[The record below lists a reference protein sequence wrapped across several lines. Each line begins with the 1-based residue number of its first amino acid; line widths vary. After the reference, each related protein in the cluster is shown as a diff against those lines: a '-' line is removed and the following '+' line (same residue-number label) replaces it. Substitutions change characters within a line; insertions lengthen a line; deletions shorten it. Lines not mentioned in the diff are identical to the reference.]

1 MTYWIAFGGV
11 VGITVL
17 VALIDRWLDRDETS
31 PSSVYPPASD
41 DSSPSPVHYGH
52 TDVADHE
59 YDDLPH
65 TPR

>member
-17 VALIDRWLDRDETS
+17 VALIDRCLDRDETS
-31 PSSVYPPASD
+31 PSSVHPPASD

-59 YDDLPH
+59 YEDLPH